1 LSEREEYY
9 KYLLNIFE
17 ASNKKDLSMNI
28 KGLKIVTGV
37 IFKLT
42 QSLYDGGEE
51 LKYHNRELENKYY
64 RYGLANHSII
74 KLIEGIKFELI
85 RHEIQTVDIFSIK
98 SIVRMQI
105 ESYLIMFYLFFDNV
119 HFSEKNLRYSIYML
133 HGIKKQMGFAHESEF
148 SKRQYLKAKEEV
160 EEIQEKIKE
169 SETYKTSNEKEK
181 NKLLN
186 PRYSILFDKKELFD
200 RGNLNKTRINDMW
213 SIFSNYAHAEH
224 ISDRQF
230 NFYYKSKNASL
241 KEDCVLTL
249 EINLILTA
257 KLAILL
263 ANSNKSSKQA
273 YKDLTT
279 EEMAYTNV
287 WGKT

>member
-1 LSEREEYY
+1 LSEKEEYY

-28 KGLKIVTGV
+28 QGLNIVTGV

-42 QSLYDGGEE
+42 QRLYDGGEQ
-51 LKYHNRELENKYY
+51 LKYHNRELENKHY

-74 KLIEGIKFELI
+74 KLMEGIKFELI
-85 RHEIQTVDIFSIK
+85 GHEIQTVDIFSIK

-119 HFSEKNLRYSIYML
+119 HFSEKDLRYSIYKL
-133 HGIKKQMGFAHESEF
+133 HGIKKQMGFAHKSEF
-148 SKRQYLKAKEEV
+148 AKRQYLKAKEEV

-169 SETYKTSNEKEK
+169 SETYKISNEKEK

-213 SIFSNYAHAEH
+213 SLFSNYAHAEH
-224 ISDRQF
+224 ISDRHF

-241 KEDCVLTL
+241 KEDCVLIL